1 SGDPAVRAI
10 ELTHTGSVFC
20 AGADLSE
27 ASSGPSSTDAM
38 VTLLRLILEAPKPV
52 VARLNGHVRAGG
64 LGLVGAA
71 DIVIASRAV
80 TFAFTEVRI
89 GVAPAIITLT
99 TLGRMTERAA
109 GRYLLTGEKFDAAT
123 AADIGLITA
132 AVDDLDAAAAE
143 LYDQLRLC
151 SPQGLAETKAL
162 TT

>member
-1 SGDPAVRAI
+1 
-10 ELTHTGSVFC
+10 
-20 AGADLSE
+20 
-27 ASSGPSSTDAM
+27 M

-151 SPQGLAETKAL
+151 FAVRAGSRRDQGADHEGDAHCGQGRRGAPCRAVGAFVRHG
-162 TT
+162 

>member
-1 SGDPAVRAI
+1 M
-10 ELTHTGSVFC
+10 T
-20 AGADLSE
+20 
-27 ASSGPSSTDAM
+27 
-38 VTLLRLILEAPKPV
+38 
-52 VARLNGHVRAGG
+52 
-64 LGLVGAA
+64 
-71 DIVIASRAV
+71 
-80 TFAFTEVRI
+80 
-89 GVAPAIITLT
+89 AIITLT

-162 TT
+162 TTRATRTAVKDDAAHLAALSARLFGTAEAQEGMQAFLEKRPPDWVVS